1 MSMKKRIDVL
11 YFIPACL
18 FCPWL
23 WIQIV
28 PAPVPTLI
36 SWMGLA
42 WAIGLAMFVG
52 TGVLLSQKIWSS
64 FSCSFLSQ

>member
-36 SWMGLA
+36 SWMGDRTRYVCRYGCLVKSKN
-42 WAIGLAMFVG
+42 LEQ
-52 TGVLLSQKIWSS
+52 L
-64 FSCSFLSQ
+64 

>member
-1 MSMKKRIDVL
+1 MNMKKLFDVL
-11 YFIPACL
+11 YFIPACF

-36 SWMGLA
+36 TWMDLA
-42 WAIGLAMFVG
+42 WAIGLALFVG
-52 TGVLLSQKIWSS
+52 AGVLLGQKIWSALAAR
-64 FSCSFLSQ
+64 FLSQ